1 MSRPLPIAAVQAPP
15 VYATDGL
22 HAFSEQARRV
32 LSSFPQTGFMI
43 FPELHL
49 HAGPD
54 GRPGAPDRLREQAQ
68 PLDGPRVA
76 GLGRLAAEL
85 GIWLLPGSLCE
96 PDGAGGF
103 HNTAVVFSPEGE
115 VAAVYRKCFPW
126 RPYEVATPGDRFVV
140 FDIDGVGRIGLAIC
154 YDIWFP
160 EVARQ
165 LAGLGAEFIVVP
177 TQTTTCDR
185 EQELILAR
193 AAAIAN
199 QVFLVSVN
207 AAAPVGTG
215 RSVVVDPEGR
225 VRTRAGDAEAVLTD
239 VLDLD
244 EVARVRRFGT
254 CGLTRPWRQ
263 FVEGDVP
270 LELPLYSG
278 RIDPAL
284 WRAADGGRES
294 ASNAAPAGG

>member
-1 MSRPLPIAAVQAPP
+1 MSRPLPILAAQAPP
-15 VYATDGL
+15 VAAGDDLGV
-22 HAFSEQARRV
+22 FSEQARR
-32 LSSFPQTGFMI
+32 LLRAFPQTGFMI

-54 GRPGAPDRLREQAQ
+54 GRPGSSDRLRDQAQ
-68 PLDGPRVA
+68 PLDGPRFVE
-76 GLGRLAAEL
+76 LGRLAAEL
-85 GIWLLPGSLCE
+85 GVWLLPGSLCE

-103 HNTAVVFSPEGE
+103 YNTAAVFSPGGE
-115 VAAVYRKCFPW
+115 LAAAYRKCFPW
-126 RPYEVATPGDRFVV
+126 RPHETATPGDRFVV
-140 FDIDGVGRIGLAIC
+140 FDIEGVGRVGLAIC

-160 EVARQ
+160 EVTRQ

-199 QVFLVSVN
+199 QVFVVSVN

-215 RSVVVDPEGR
+215 RSLVVDPEGR
-225 VRTRAGDAEAVLTD
+225 VRTQAGDAEAVLTD
-239 VLDLD
+239 VVDLD
-244 EVARVRRFGT
+244 EVTRVRRFGT
-254 CGLTRPWRQ
+254 CGLTRPWSQ
-263 FVEGDVP
+263 FLENDVP

-278 RIDPAL
+278 RIDPAR
-284 WRAADGGRES
+284 WRAGDTG
-294 ASNAAPAGG
+294 

>member
-15 VYATDGL
+15 VSAADGL
-22 HAFSEQARRV
+22 HAFSEQARR
-32 LSSFPQTGFMI
+32 LLDTFPQTRFMI

-54 GRPGAPDRLREQAQ
+54 GRPGSPDQLREQAQ
-68 PLDGPRVA
+68 PFDGPRVA
-76 GLGRLAAEL
+76 ELGRLAAEL
-85 GIWLLPGSLCE
+85 GIWLLPGTLCE

-103 HNTAVVFSPEGE
+103 YNTAVVFSPAGE
-115 VAAVYRKCFPW
+115 LVAVYRKCFPW

-140 FDIDGVGRIGLAIC
+140 FDVEGVGRIGLAIC

-165 LAGLGAEFIVVP
+165 LAGMGAEFIVAP

-185 EQELILAR
+185 EQELILLR
-193 AAAIAN
+193 AAAITN
-199 QVFLVSVN
+199 QVFVVSVN

-215 RSVVVDPEGR
+215 SSIVVDPEGR
-225 VRTRAGDAEAVLTD
+225 VRTQAGDAEAVLTD
-239 VLDLD
+239 VVDLD
-244 EVARVRRFGT
+244 EVTRVRRFGMA
-254 CGLTRPWRQ
+254 GLTRPWSQ
-263 FVEGDVP
+263 FVENDVP

-278 RIDPAL
+278 RIDPAC
-284 WRAADGGRES
+284 WRAGDDE
-294 ASNAAPAGG
+294 

>member
-1 MSRPLPIAAVQAPP
+1 MSRPLPIVAVQAPP
-15 VYATDGL
+15 VYATDDVGF
-22 HAFSEQARRV
+22 FSEQARR
-32 LSSFPQTGFMI
+32 LLGTFPQTRFMI

-49 HAGPD
+49 HAGSG
-54 GRPGAPDRLREQAQ
+54 GRPGSPDQLRDQAQ

-76 GLGRLAAEL
+76 ELGRLAAEL

-96 PDGAGGF
+96 SDGAGGF
-103 HNTAVVFSPEGE
+103 YNTAVVFSPAGE
-115 VAAVYRKCFPW
+115 LAAAYRKCFPW

-165 LAGLGAEFIVVP
+165 LAGMGAEFIVIP

-185 EQELILAR
+185 EQELILNR
-193 AAAIAN
+193 AAAITN
-199 QVFLVSVN
+199 QVFVLSVN

-215 RSVVVDPEGR
+215 RSLVVDPEGR
-225 VRTRAGDAEAVLTD
+225 VRTQAGDAEAVLTD
-239 VLDLD
+239 VVDLD
-244 EVARVRRFGT
+244 EVTRVRRFGT
-254 CGLTRPWRQ
+254 AGLTRPWSQ
-263 FVEGDVP
+263 FIENDVP

-278 RIDPAL
+278 RIDPAC
-284 WRAADGGRES
+284 WRAGD
-294 ASNAAPAGG
+294 AG